1 MRPLLDVILLVL
13 DLYMDVIIGVAI
25 LSWLVAFNVVNLHND
40 VVRSIW
46 NALNGLT
53 EPVLRPIRKALPNM
67 GTLDISPIVVMLAIF
82 LIKREIQTY
91 IYPYAF

>member
-82 LIKREIQTY
+82 LIQREIQTY